1 MNYKKYLMI
10 AVIALSGSTVVKAQ
24 SSNVTNAIFSYKAA
38 VEKEQAEDFEGAAK
52 ELGEAITEIEPATTH
67 EKTAMKD
74 KTWRTRAQIYEL
86 IARHPDKPAFASLA
100 TDPVSVAAASYQKAM
115 ELDTKGNYEVE
126 NKRGLLVMQNLAMR
140 HGIDKFNAEDFAGAY
155 NMFVK
160 SEELSMAMGVTD
172 TLAIYN
178 AALSAE
184 RGKDYDNSI
193 AYYEKAIA
201 SGYGAAKGETA
212 GLYIV
217 MSDLHRA
224 KGDSAMAEQTTLAGL
239 EQYPNDKGL
248 LIEMVNIYLG
258 RNQLDKALDVL
269 KQTLEQDPENA
280 NLQYSVGA
288 VYDNLGKRDEARAA
302 YAKAIELDPKYF
314 DPNYNMGASY
324 YNEAVE
330 LINAANAIPTNQ
342 TTKYNAAKK
351 AADEVLY
358 IAIPY
363 LERAH
368 ELDPEDQGTMASLA
382 ESYVRTNQLEKRK
395 AIMEKL
401 GK

>member
-1 MNYKKYLMI
+1 MIYKKYIVIM
-10 AVIALSGSTVVKAQ
+10 VIALMGSTVVNAQ

-38 VEKEQAEDFEGAAK
+38 VEKEQAEDLEGAAK
-52 ELGEAITEIEPATTH
+52 ELGEAIAEIEPATTH
-67 EKTAMKD
+67 DKTAGKS
-74 KTWRTRAQIYEL
+74 KTWRTRAKIYEL
-86 IARHPDKPAFASLA
+86 VARHADSPAIASLA
-100 TDPVSVAAASYQKAM
+100 NDPVSVAATSYQKAM
-115 ELDTKGNYEVE
+115 ELDPKGSYEVE

-140 HGIDKFNAEDFAGAY
+140 HGIDKFNAEDYSSAY
-155 NMFVK
+155 DMFIK
-160 SEELSMAMGVTD
+160 SEELSLAMGLTD

-184 RGKDYDNSI
+184 RGEDYENSLT
-193 AYYEKAIA
+193 YYKKAIA
-201 SGYGAAKGETA
+201 KGYGKAKGETP

-224 KGDSAMAEQTTLAGL
+224 MGDTAMAEQTTLEGL
-239 EQYPNDKGL
+239 DLYPNDKGL

-258 RNQLDKALDVL
+258 RNELDKALDVL

-288 VYDNLGKRDEARAA
+288 VYDNLGKKEEARAA
-302 YAKAIELDPKYF
+302 YIKAIELDPKYF
-314 DPNYNMGASY
+314 DPNYNIGASY

-330 LINAANAIPTNQ
+330 LINEANAIPTNQ
-342 TTKYNAAKK
+342 TTKYNAAKA

-358 IAIPY
+358 KAIPF

-368 ELDPEDQGTMASLA
+368 ELDSADEGTLASLA
-382 ESYVRTNQLEKRK
+382 ESYARTNQLEKRK